1 MQVLHVA
8 SELHP
13 FSKTGGL
20 ADMVAALA
28 KALAQAGHGV
38 HVVTPLYRGIA
49 SRHAGIRPANWRFDL
64 PLGPDLVSGEFWRL
78 NVSPNHTIWFVDQ
91 PGFFD
96 RAGIYNEGQVDY
108 PDNAARYLFFCK
120 AALLLARH
128 LPRTPEIVHVHDWP
142 SGPVPLFLQHARA
155 TGSWPQPPKSIL
167 TVHNLAYQGTF
178 PATDWRHTNL
188 PADWFHMN
196 SAEAWGQFNFLK
208 TGLSLADSLTT
219 VSPRYARE
227 ICTPEYGCGFE
238 GLLLRREYELTGILN
253 GVDYEEWNTTRN
265 PSLAQTYDADD
276 LSGKAA
282 CKRAL
287 QEAMG
292 LPVRPDV
299 PLFAKISRLTGQ
311 KGSDLLLAA
320 WEALQAER
328 MDAQF
333 VLLGSGDVVLQN
345 GYRAL
350 AANHPDSVAVRVG
363 FDPGL
368 AQRIEAAADFFL
380 MPSRFEPCG
389 LNQLYSLRYGTV
401 PIVRATGGLDDSVVD
416 VRESVERATGIKFHE
431 PTVPALIQAIR
442 KALAL
447 YREPDLLAH
456 FRRNGMTADFSWEKQ
471 AHDYVDLY
479 EQVLHGV

>member
-20 ADMVAALA
+20 ADMVAALG
-28 KALAQAGHGV
+28 KALAHAGHEV
-38 HVVTPLYRGIA
+38 HLVTPLYRGIR
-49 SRHAGIRPANWRFDL
+49 SRHPEIRPANWRFDL
-64 PLGPDLVSGEFWRL
+64 PVGSELVAGEFWRL
-78 NVSPNHTIWFVDQ
+78 TVSPRLTIWFVDQ
-91 PGFFD
+91 PHFFD
-96 RAGIYNEGQVDY
+96 RAGIYNEQQVDY
-108 PDNAARYLFFCK
+108 PDNAARYLYFSK

-128 LPRTPEIVHVHDWP
+128 LPRPPQIVHVHDWP
-142 SGPVPLFLQHARA
+142 TGPLPLLLQHARA
-155 TGSWPQPPKSIL
+155 DGAWPNPPKTIL
-167 TVHNLAYQGTF
+167 TIHNLAYQGWF
-178 PATDWRHTNL
+178 PAADWAFTNL
-188 PADWFHMN
+188 PAEWFHLN

-208 TGLSLADSLTT
+208 CGLSLADALTT

-227 ICTPEYGCGFE
+227 ICTAEYGCGFE

-253 GVDYEEWNTTRN
+253 GVDYEEWNTTQN
-265 PSLAQTYDADD
+265 PALKHAFDVDHLA
-276 LSGKAA
+276 GKAA
-282 CKRAL
+282 CKRDLQVAL
-287 QEAMG
+287 G
-292 LPVRPDV
+292 LPVRADV

-320 WEALQAER
+320 WAEVFAAGE
-328 MDAQF
+328 DQQF
-333 VLLGSGDVVLQN
+333 VLLGSGDVALQD
-345 GYRAL
+345 GFRAL
-350 AANHPDSVAVRVG
+350 AAKHPESVAVRVG
-363 FDPGL
+363 FDPAL
-368 AQRIEAAADFFL
+368 AQQIEAAADFFL

-416 VRESVERATGIKFHE
+416 VRESADRATGIKFHE
-431 PTVPALIQAIR
+431 PTAGALAQAIR
-442 KALAL
+442 KAHAL

-471 AHDYVDLY
+471 SREYVDLY